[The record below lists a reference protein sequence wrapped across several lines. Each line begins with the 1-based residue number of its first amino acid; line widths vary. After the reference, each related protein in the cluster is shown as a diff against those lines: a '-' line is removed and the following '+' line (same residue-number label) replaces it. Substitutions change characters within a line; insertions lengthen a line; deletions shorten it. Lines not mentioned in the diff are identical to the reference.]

1 MQKKILKLERVAG
14 ERPAAMFRALI
25 KTLHGR
31 VLYLELQLLGNDCLI
46 TECFYT
52 DRNQGKAGL
61 DRRSAK
67 PLKLQ
72 TLQFELDNLLS
83 VLKTELDSNF
93 YGVEFIETDTAELSV
108 EAYIEERS
116 NSANGKYRFLIM
128 VGEGEPIN
136 GLPSKLV
143 TRIKNK
149 LHRSIFVELAYY
161 RDGMGVVKQC
171 YYYDRSYKRQDV
183 QITPPQLISCF
194 FRYERSAILNLF
206 NHELCCD
213 LNRMIVISDNGID
226 IYKNKTPI
234 CGCV

>member
-1 MQKKILKLERVAG
+1 MERKILKLEHVAV
-14 ERPAAMFRALI
+14 ECPTTFRTLI
-25 KTLHGR
+25 KTQHGR
-31 VLYLELQLLGNDCLI
+31 VLYLELQVSDNSYLI

-52 DRNQGKAGL
+52 DRNQGKSGE
-61 DRRSAK
+61 DRRGAK

-72 TLQFELDNLLS
+72 TLQFNLNNLLS

-108 EAYIEERS
+108 EEYVEERS
-116 NSANGKYRFLIM
+116 NNANKKYHFLIM
-128 VGEGEPIN
+128 VGEGESIN
-136 GLPSKLV
+136 GLPNKLV

-161 RDGMGVVKQC
+161 RDEMGVVKQC
-171 YYYDRSYKRQDV
+171 YYYDRIYKRQDI
-183 QITPPQLISCF
+183 QITPPHLVSCF

-213 LNRMIVISDNGID
+213 LNRMIVISDNEID
-226 IYKNKTPI
+226 IYKNKTPL
-234 CGCV
+234 CGCI

>member
-1 MQKKILKLERVAG
+1 MQKKILKLERVEC
-14 ERPAAMFRALI
+14 ERAAATFRTLI

-31 VLYLELQLLGNDCLI
+31 VIYLEVQLSGSDCLV
-46 TECFYT
+46 TECFYA
-52 DRNQGKAGL
+52 DRNQGKVGF
-61 DRRSAK
+61 DRRGVK

-116 NSANGKYRFLIM
+116 NREDKKYRFLIM
-128 VGEGEPIN
+128 VGEGELIN

-171 YYYDRSYKRQDV
+171 YYYDRSYKRQDI
-183 QITPPQLISCF
+183 QIMPPQLISCF
-194 FRYERSAILNLF
+194 FSYERGAILNLF

-226 IYKNKTPI
+226 IYRNKTPL

>member
-1 MQKKILKLERVAG
+1 MDKKILKLERVAG
-14 ERPAAMFRALI
+14 EHPATMFRALI
-25 KTLHGR
+25 KTQHGR
-31 VLYLELQLLGNDCLI
+31 VLYLELQLSGNDCLI

-52 DRNQGKAGL
+52 DRNQGKVGL

-72 TLQFELDNLLS
+72 TLLFELDNLLS
-83 VLKTELDSNF
+83 VLKTELDSSF

-116 NSANGKYRFLIM
+116 NRVNKKYRFLIM
-128 VGEGEPIN
+128 VGDGEPIN

-183 QITPPQLISCF
+183 QITPPRLVSCF
-194 FRYERSAILNLF
+194 FRYERGAILNLF
-206 NHELCCD
+206 NHELCCEVNH
-213 LNRMIVISDNGID
+213 LLVISDKEID
-226 IYKNKTPI
+226 IYKNKTPL

>member
-1 MQKKILKLERVAG
+1 MEKKIIKLERVAG
-14 ERPAAMFRALI
+14 ECPAAAFRTII
-25 KTLHGR
+25 KTQHGR
-31 VLYLELQLLGNDCLI
+31 VLYLELQVSDDSCLI

-52 DRNQGKAGL
+52 DRNQGKTGL

-72 TLQFELDNLLS
+72 TLQFELDSLLS

-108 EAYIEERS
+108 MEYVEERS
-116 NSANGKYRFLIM
+116 NSENQKYRFLIM
-128 VGEGEPIN
+128 VGEGEPVN
-136 GLPSKLV
+136 GIPSKLV

-171 YYYDRSYKRQDV
+171 YYYDRIYKRQDV
-183 QITPPQLISCF
+183 QITPPRLVSCF
-194 FRYERSAILNLF
+194 FRYEHGAILDLF
-206 NHELCCD
+206 NHELCCEV
-213 LNRMIVISDNGID
+213 NHMIVISDKEID
-226 IYKNKTPI
+226 IYKNRTPL
-234 CGCV
+234 CGCI